1 MPSIALFC
9 SAYRYCITLDPAIM
23 DSTGVCRAH
32 FKTLQTTMPCLSL
45 QMANAK
51 KGGTPAAATNGRSTP
66 GSLKRG
72 PGRPPKKVSFLAGY
86 AETCNT
92 LFPIQL
98 AVCSSRH
105 AKPVLMFAQLS
116 ACKPVCDS
124 AFGCKSML
132 CCTELPVCAAAS
144 KHSEQ
149 RQQWHYRK
157 RTLCH
162 GSVVSFHGF
171 V

>member
-1 MPSIALFC
+1 MSTAASRTVPSTALFC
-9 SAYRYCITLDPAIM
+9 GAYQCCITLDPAIM

-51 KGGTPAAATNGRSTP
+51 KGGAPAAATNGRSTP

-86 AETCNT
+86 AEAC

-105 AKPVLMFAQLS
+105 AKTVLMLAQLS

-124 AFGCKSML
+124 AWG
-132 CCTELPVCAAAS
+132 AS
-144 KHSEQ
+144 QCSAVLNCLSVL
-149 RQQWHYRK
+149 QQAS
-157 RTLCH
+157 TLSNASN
-162 GSVVSFHGF
+162 GTTGRGPSAMDLS
-171 V
+171 